1 MLAQRWHTPDT
12 WMAHPIYDIVY
23 HEENRM
29 RAKGA
34 SLRPF
39 YHGGGYAQETKET
52 MSVSG
57 LLSLDR

>member
-1 MLAQRWHTPDT
+1 MIRAT
-12 WMAHPIYDIVY
+12 YDIVY

-39 YHGGGYAQETKET
+39 FNGGGHAQETQET